1 MKQDE
6 IIEETSTKLH
16 RAFAH
21 QFQLT
26 SSERLPY
33 LRGFG
38 VDYSPQEYYWDAK
51 KRQDSLLVFQ
61 YTISGTGYLATENKI
76 YELGAGSFFL
86 AELPNSFTYYRGEEE
101 WNFFYIEFSKEF
113 FQWLNVPLQIGSFS
127 KEYVDQMLYQLHQLT
142 DNQAEIYENSRC
154 AYNLFLT
161 IKAELE
167 SKPSLMSS
175 IKDYLETHY
184 KDSISLDD
192 LAATFHLS
200 KYKLIRAFE
209 KEYQQTPINY
219 LNNYRMVQTL
229 RYLRENRTI
238 KEIAEAVGIYDV
250 NYFSRVFKKR
260 MGQTPTAYRKEILK
274 QDELF

>member
-1 MKQDE
+1 
-6 IIEETSTKLH
+6 
-16 RAFAH
+16 
-21 QFQLT
+21 
-26 SSERLPY
+26 
-33 LRGFG
+33 
-38 VDYSPQEYYWDAK
+38 
-51 KRQDSLLVFQ
+51 
-61 YTISGTGYLATENKI
+61 
-76 YELGAGSFFL
+76 
-86 AELPNSFTYYRGEEE
+86 
-101 WNFFYIEFSKEF
+101 
-113 FQWLNVPLQIGSFS
+113 
-127 KEYVDQMLYQLHQLT
+127 
-142 DNQAEIYENSRC
+142 
-154 AYNLFLT
+154 
-161 IKAELE
+161 
-167 SKPSLMSS
+167 MSS

-229 RYLRENRTI
+229 RYLREDRTI
-238 KEIAEAVGIYDV
+238 KEIAEAVGIDDV